1 MPLTSKQLRA
11 RAREIKL
18 LLMDVDGVLTDG
30 MFFFVPRPG
39 GGLVETKAFHS
50 RDGLGFRIAHQ
61 AGLKTGFITGR
72 SSPALE
78 YRVKELGVH
87 FLKQNAREKLEP
99 YQEILRE
106 ARLKNEEVC
115 YVGDDIVDLPLLT
128 RVGLAVG
135 VANSHEV
142 LRRHV
147 HYTTQQPGGRGAVR
161 EVIELILSAQ
171 GKWDAVLE
179 HYLR

>member
-1 MPLTSKQLRA
+1 MPSIPKELRA
-11 RAREIKL
+11 RARKIKL
-18 LLMDVDGVLTDG
+18 LLLDVDGVLTDG
-30 MFFFVPRPG
+30 RFFYVSRPG
-39 GGLVETKAFHS
+39 GGLVETKMFHS
-50 RDGLGFRIAHQ
+50 RDGLGFRLAHQ

-72 SSPALE
+72 RSPTVE
-78 YRVKELGVH
+78 YRAKELGVH
-87 FLKQNAREKLEP
+87 FLKQDAREKLAP

-106 ARLKNEEVC
+106 ARLKDDEVC

-135 VANSHEV
+135 VADGHKL

-147 HYTTQQPGGRGAVR
+147 HYMTRQPGGKGAVR

-171 GKWDAVLE
+171 GKWGAVLE

>member
-1 MPLTSKQLRA
+1 MPLTSQQLRA
-11 RAREIKL
+11 RARKIKL

-30 MFFFVPRPG
+30 RFFYVPRPG
-39 GGLVETKAFHS
+39 GGLIETKTFHS
-50 RDGLGFRIAHQ
+50 RDGLGFRLAHQ
-61 AGLKTGFITGR
+61 AGLKTGFISGR
-72 SSPALE
+72 VSPAVE
-78 YRVKELGVH
+78 YRAKELGVH

-99 YQEILRE
+99 YREILRE
-106 ARLKNEEVC
+106 ARLKDEQVC
-115 YVGDDIVDLPLLT
+115 YMGDDIVDLPVLT
-128 RVGLAVG
+128 RAGLAVA
-135 VANSHEV
+135 VADAHKL

-147 HYTTQQPGGRGAVR
+147 HYVTRHLGGRGAVR

>member
-1 MPLTSKQLRA
+1 MPLTTKQLYTRA
-11 RAREIKL
+11 RKIKL

-30 MFFFVPRPG
+30 RFFFIPG
-39 GGLVETKAFHS
+39 AGGRLVETKAFHS

-72 SSPALE
+72 QSPIIEHRA
-78 YRVKELGVH
+78 KELGVH
-87 FLKQNAREKLEP
+87 YLKQHAREKLEP
-99 YQEILRE
+99 YQEVLRE
-106 ARLKNEEVC
+106 ARLEDEEVC

-135 VANSHEV
+135 VADSHQV
-142 LRRHV
+142 LRRYV
-147 HYTTQQPGGRGAVR
+147 HYMTKHPGGFGAVR
-161 EVIELILSAQ
+161 ETIELILSAQ
-171 GKWDAVLE
+171 GKWQAALD